1 MLILINVYWM
11 LSLAWQKHWMVK
23 VLHSQ
28 ISILPNFQLNLE
40 NLASLNACFP
50 LFHAP
55 FLNWPRSS
63 SVFVTC
69 EIIKYKGF
77 HRYKSTSHCLDS
89 IFIIPMQTEFLYLFS
104 FSDIKAEW
112 QIIQGRC
119 CSFSFCFWQIYWSSW
134 LWIIFF
140 SLKISLSSRINIA
153 QSKSLKSFTHQWIIN
168 LFVKKPIFNRC
179 HVIWLCFFDFAGMY

>member
-112 QIIQGRC
+112 QIIQCRQVKEVKVGVVV
-119 CSFSFCFWQIYWSSW
+119 
-134 LWIIFF
+134 
-140 SLKISLSSRINIA
+140 SLSASDKYTDPA
-153 QSKSLKSFTHQWIIN
+153 GCG
-168 LFVKKPIFNRC
+168 LF
-179 HVIWLCFFDFAGMY
+179 FFH